1 MLGFNRCRL
10 IVERALK
17 LTANTGEK
25 VINYGDGN
33 LYPQEIAELIYASK
47 TASAAVEK
55 MTENIICEGFKNKDF
70 AEKTNGNGYNMN
82 DILEATAN
90 DVSRFKGWAWIV
102 QYGITPQGY
111 KPIDV
116 YNVPFEYVRAE
127 LHTNYQKD
135 PTVKRWRVFNNW
147 LKDSI
152 KATNVEQNSTVY
164 PTYDPDNFAAE
175 VEECG
180 GIENHKG
187 QLLYVNLGT
196 TRPYPL
202 SLFHAVRNEMGAE
215 DKNGRY
221 VNRTLG
227 RGFHM
232 CSIVSHG
239 DFETEA
245 AQEDFR
251 NTLSEMMGSEN
262 AGSVLAVRDE
272 NMATDK
278 PFIKVDQ
285 LGSPIDKDLYKAY
298 VEPLR
303 KDIAIAAYNI
313 PLPLIDSSLMT
324 FSNASGEVIKELQK
338 VYRNSL
344 AKVRYRISRELFQ
357 IFDLDPTITEIENK
371 FEEDG
376 ISDSTIPAVI
386 RNSYG
391 CKGQ

>member
-1 MLGFNRCRL
+1 MACFSRFSL

-17 LTANTGEK
+17 LTANTGDK
-25 VINYGDGN
+25 IMNYGENN

-55 MTENIICEGFKNKDF
+55 MTENIICEGFRNKDF
-70 AEKTNGNGYNMN
+70 ADKTNQNGLNMN
-82 DILEATAN
+82 DILEFTAN
-90 DVSRFKGWAWIV
+90 DISRFRGWAWIV
-102 QYGITPQGY
+102 QYGITPVGY
-111 KPIDV
+111 RPVDV
-116 YNVPFEYVRAE
+116 YPVPFDYVRAE
-127 LHTNYQKD
+127 LNDNYLND
-135 PTVKRWRVFNNW
+135 PHVKKWRVFNNW
-147 LKDSI
+147 DRQSV
-152 KATNVEQNSTVY
+152 KATNIAQNSTSY
-164 PTYDPDNFAAE
+164 PTFDPDNFASE
-175 VEECG
+175 VEEVG

-245 AQEDFR
+245 AQNEFR
-251 NTLSEMMGSEN
+251 KTLEEMMGSEN
-262 AGSVLAVRDE
+262 AGSVLTVRDE
-272 NMATDK
+272 NVATDK

-285 LGSPIDKDLYKAY
+285 LGTAIDKDLYRAY

-313 PLPLIDSSLMT
+313 PLPLIDSSLLT
-324 FSNASGEVIKELQK
+324 FSNASGEVIRELQK

-344 AKVRYRISRELFQ
+344 LKVRERISRELSHLFN
-357 IFDLDPTITEIENK
+357 IDPSLTEIRNK
-371 FEEDG
+371 FDEDG
-376 ISDSTIPAVI
+376 IPANDVPAVI
-386 RNSYG
+386 
-391 CKGQ
+391 